1 MAEEIVAVTR
11 HSPSTHESVILI
23 AHTAFK
29 APDMWAIPT
38 EGKLNTHYD
47 RVPSLTIPGL
57 VKEVILEARLLQRTP
72 NTSPFQ
78 KHPSVINGL
87 QSHVLEMQ
95 THISLSQSRMCH
107 LAPSGNWCLQEV
119 VFNDFCPGSIIAFR

>member
-1 MAEEIVAVTR
+1 MTEEIIAVTR

-29 APDMWAIPT
+29 APDVWAIPT
-38 EGKLNTHYD
+38 KEKPNTHYD
-47 RVPSLTIPGL
+47 RVPPLTISGL
-57 VKEVILEARLLQRTP
+57 VKEVILEARLVQHTP
-72 NTSPFQ
+72 NTPPFQ

-95 THISLSQSRMCH
+95 THISLSQSRICH
-107 LAPSGNWCLQEV
+107 LAPSGSWCLQEV